1 MPMRLGMLGMWHVHS
16 TGIVRQVAAHPTEF
30 QLAAFYDRDPELVAR
45 RRAEWTPLVGSM
57 HTFDTPEA
65 LTREPLDGIVVEGR
79 IHENLD
85 LASIALNAGKPVL
98 LEKPA
103 GIDIDSFR
111 AVHQLAESK
120 RLHLQVLYLF
130 RYMSAVRDMLAR
142 VRAGE
147 IGSIYHYRARLPKD
161 RSLYADYVREL
172 SQYGGGM
179 FFEMAGHLVDFMVT
193 MLGTPTNVTPFVRH
207 HHESDASNFI
217 DNGLAVFE
225 YPHAL
230 GCIEVTALECV
241 PDARRI
247 EVFGTEGGIVIPHLG
262 SGHLTND
269 ATQPIQVYHRGDA
282 GWQTLP
288 LPQATLQIADLREF
302 AAVVRGEKPP
312 EYTLVHDILVQE
324 VLLRACGMLR

>member
-1 MPMRLGMLGMWHVHS
+1 MPPLRLGMLGMWHVHS
-16 TGIVRQVAAHPTEF
+16 NGIVQQIAEHPTEF
-30 QLAAFYDRDPELVAR
+30 RLVAFYDRDPELVNR
-45 RRAEWTPLVGSM
+45 RIAEWTPRVGPM
-57 HTFDTPEA
+57 RVFDSPEA
-65 LTREPLDGIVVEGR
+65 LARESLDGIVVEGR
-79 IHENLD
+79 IHENLQ
-85 LASIALNAGKPVL
+85 LARIALEAGKPVL

-103 GIDIDSFR
+103 GIDFDAFR
-111 AVHQLAESK
+111 SLHELARSKQL
-120 RLHLQVLYLF
+120 HVQMLYLF
-130 RYMSAVRDMLAR
+130 RYMSAVREMLSR

-147 IGSIYHYRARLPKD
+147 LGRIYHYRARLPKD

-179 FFEMAGHLVDFMVT
+179 FFEMAGHLVDFLVT
-193 MLGTPTNVTPFVRH
+193 MLGSPTNVTPFVRH
-207 HHESDASNFI
+207 HHESDATGFI

-230 GCIEVTALECV
+230 GSIEVTALECV

-269 ATQPIQVYHRGDA
+269 ATQPIQIYHRGDA
-282 GWQTLP
+282 GWRTLP

-302 AAVVRGEKPP
+302 ASVVRGERKP
-312 EYTLVHDILVQE
+312 EYSAAHDVAVQE
-324 VLLRACGMLR
+324 MLLRACGM

>member
-1 MPMRLGMLGMWHVHS
+1 MTMRLGMLGMWHIHS
-16 TGIVRQVAAHPTEF
+16 NGIVKQVTEHPEEF
-30 QLAAFYDRDPELVAR
+30 QLVAFYDRDHALIAK
-45 RRAEWTPLVGSM
+45 RRAEWTPGIGPM
-57 HTFDTPEA
+57 HIYDTPEA
-65 LTREPLDGIVVEGR
+65 LARERLDGIVVEGR

-85 LASIALNAGKPVL
+85 LARAALEAGKSVL

-103 GIDIDSFR
+103 GINFAAFR
-111 AVHQLAESK
+111 KIHELAK
-120 RLHLQVLYLF
+120 ARHLHVQMLYLF
-130 RYMSAVRDMLAR
+130 RYMSAVREMLTR

-147 IGSIYHYRARLPKD
+147 LGRIYHYRARLPKD

-179 FFEMAGHLVDFMVT
+179 FFEMSGHLVDFMVT
-193 MLGTPTNVTPFVRH
+193 MLGPPTNVTPFLRH
-207 HHESDASNFI
+207 HHESDATHFI

-230 GCIEVTALECV
+230 GSIEVTALECA
-241 PDARRI
+241 PDSRRI
-247 EVFGTEGGIVIPHLG
+247 EVFGTEGAIVIPNLG

-302 AAVVRGEKPP
+302 AAVVRGERIP
-312 EYTLVHDILVQE
+312 EFSAAHDVAVQE
-324 VLLRACGMLR
+324 MLLRACGM